1 MDQQSIKV
9 DVLLTLQD
17 YLRANYWFLFKRNK
31 SMKAMIFMLIFA
43 GTAGPLYLVFNDKPV
58 NPNESYWG
66 LLIPWAILLFM
77 IGVTYWGTKRQMAS
91 SKSMNESHQYT
102 FTTEG
107 IEFVAQS
114 SSGRQSWENIREAFE
129 TKSNF
134 LLFISLNQIFI
145 VPKRCFQDSEYIN
158 QFKDLLKSRLGSK
171 AKIK

>member
-17 YLRANYWFLFKRNK
+17 YLRANYWVLFNRYK
-31 SMKAMIFMLIFA
+31 SLKAMIFMLVFA
-43 GTAGPLYLVFNDKPV
+43 GIAGPLLLFFNDKPL
-58 NPNESYWG
+58 NPGESYWG

-77 IGVTYWGTKRQMAS
+77 IGGTYWGAKRQLAGA
-91 SKSMNESHQYT
+91 KFLHETHHYT
-102 FTTEG
+102 FTEEE
-107 IEFVAQS
+107 IEIAAQS
-114 SSGRQSWENIREAFE
+114 SAGRQNWGNIREAFE

-145 VPKRCFQDSEYIN
+145 IPKRCFQGGEDISR
-158 QFKDLLKSRLGSK
+158 FKDLLKNKLGSK